1 MRSLLLFAPALGF
14 GLAAV
19 VASAL
24 ALGGDRMENTDEAV
38 ARSRLVTWVA
48 LLATVL
54 CALSLL
60 VGCALLFL
68 QTLPFGR
75 D

>member
-1 MRSLLLFAPALGF
+1 MRSLLLFVPALGF

-24 ALGGDRMENTDEAV
+24 ALGGDQMENPDEAI
-38 ARSRLVTWVA
+38 ARSRLVTWVS

-54 CALSLL
+54 CVLSLL
-60 VGCALLFL
+60 VGGGLLLLQAL
-68 QTLPFGR
+68 PAG